1 VIGNVGTPAPGGGAS
16 EKMKEQPHALAYAP
30 GVGCTVPVAELLE
43 VIGTPSSTG
52 NSRPRGSFA
61 VGTSIAG
68 RPPHR
73 SGRARFEHPAPTSG
87 V

>member
-1 VIGNVGTPAPGGGAS
+1 MDVRVKSLDLARCGELQRLLHERPLAGLVPNAP
-16 EKMKEQPHALAYAP
+16 
-30 GVGCTVPVAELLE
+30 V
-43 VIGTPSSTG
+43 
-52 NSRPRGSFA
+52 RPKFA